1 MKKEFKIFFSWQS
14 DTQKNEKHI
23 IESALESAKNELLSS
38 YGYEVVIDHS
48 TLGESGMPAIDYTI
62 MQKIDACDV
71 FICDLTPIIAF
82 DKSLGNGNSQK
93 KEIPNPNVLLELGFA
108 MSAVGDRYIIPVAHQ
123 GKWNAND
130 LPFDINHKR
139 VFAFN
144 SSDCNLTQPI
154 LEVIKE
160 IRKNGKHRTPQA
172 CTYEKLQSII
182 QDIKL
187 KYFYK
192 PHKVLP
198 KVAQDS
204 TTLFNIRMGKAFP
217 GCRGL
222 IEYTSIKDIKRALS
236 ILLEEPLRFQR
247 VDGIRYSTQP
257 IWWFRG
263 GSALNID
270 KFTHLKGGKYLMGC
284 KEVIVKRI
292 VAYSSHA
299 RYYNQYV
306 YVECEPDKPTGLYKT
321 EYHIPNN
328 LYNDGILEHI
338 TEEYG
343 VYKYNR
349 FCSKL
354 ITREEFED
362 GHTMLRG
369 KVVST
374 SHKAELRVRFL
385 SKYNFIIAAQG
396 SVYNNN
402 TFSRTSDEMFWKM
415 MEHMITN
422 EEFNDYMLTFKKD
435 KMLDL

>member
-14 DTQKNEKHI
+14 DTQKNEKQL
-23 IESALESAKNELLSS
+23 IESALESAKDELLSS

-48 TLGESGMPAIDYTI
+48 TLGESGMPSIDHTI
-62 MQKIDACDV
+62 MQKIDRCDV
-71 FICDLTPIIAF
+71 FVCDLTPIIAF
-82 DKSLGNGNSQK
+82 DKLLGNGNPQK
-93 KEIPNPNVLLELGFA
+93 KEIPNPNVLLELGYA

-123 GKWNAND
+123 GKWNTND

-144 SSDCNLTQPI
+144 SSDCKLTQPI
-154 LEVIKE
+154 REVIEE
-160 IRKNGKHRTPQA
+160 IRRNGKHRIPQSTA
-172 CTYEKLQSII
+172 YEKFQSFI

-192 PHKVLP
+192 PSGVLP
-198 KVAQDS
+198 KAIYDS
-204 TTLFNIRMGKAFP
+204 TTLFNIRMGEAFP
-217 GCRGL
+217 GVRGL
-222 IEYTSIKDIKRALS
+222 IEYTSVNDIKRALS
-236 ILLEEPLRFQR
+236 LLLREPLRFQH
-247 VDGIRYSTQP
+247 DDEIRNSTQP

-263 GSALNID
+263 GSALNIN
-270 KFTHLKGGKYLMGC
+270 KFTHLKGRKYLMGC
-284 KEVIVKRI
+284 EEIIVKRI

-306 YVECEPDKPTGLYKT
+306 YVECEPDKPTGLYKN
-321 EYHIPNN
+321 EYHIPHN
-328 LYNDGILEHI
+328 LYNDGLLDYII
-338 TEEYG
+338 EEYG
-343 VYKYNR
+343 VYKYNW
-349 FCSKL
+349 FCSKK
-354 ITREEFED
+354 ITREEYDD

-374 SHKAELRVRFL
+374 SHKAELRVRYL

-396 SVYNNN
+396 SVYNNDV
-402 TFSRTSDEMFWKM
+402 FCSTSDEMFWKM
-415 MEHMITN
+415 MEHMIKN